1 MRRSA
6 QTSGFRSSLKSS
18 GALRSRPSDPNFYNH
33 VDRAVVPEATRY
45 APCIAIVTDDP
56 GWHGTELKRALAARG
71 YAGRYVSLT
80 ECHIDLD
87 APHAVVI
94 PGFEAALPAG
104 VFVRGVPGGSLEQ
117 VTLRLDVLHL
127 LKILGVVVYND
138 ARAIERTVDKAMTSV
153 LLKHSGLPTPE
164 TWVCESRAEAE
175 CLIARELALG
185 RRLVMKPLFGSQ
197 GIGVTLIDTLASVPE
212 VTGSGGVYYLQ
223 RYVESRHG
231 DTWRDWR
238 VLVVA
243 NRAVAVMQRRS
254 PHWITNRARGGRC
267 HAVDL
272 DRPLC
277 ELAEQAARA
286 VDIDYAGV
294 DLLQD
299 GAGRLLVTEVNSVPA
314 WVGLQG
320 VSAFDIAARLVD
332 HLLSRIAGA
341 TPLEAVP

>member
-1 MRRSA
+1 M
-6 QTSGFRSSLKSS
+6 
-18 GALRSRPSDPNFYNH
+18 
-33 VDRAVVPEATRY
+33 VPETTQH
-45 APCIAIVTDDP
+45 APCIAIVTDEP
-56 GWHGTELKRALAARG
+56 GWHGAELKRALSARG

-80 ECHIDLD
+80 ECRIDLG
-87 APHAVVI
+87 APHSVVI
-94 PGFEAALPAG
+94 PGFEAGLPAG

-117 VTLRLDVLHL
+117 VTLRLDVLHI

-153 LLKHSGLPTPE
+153 LLKQSGIPTPE
-164 TWVCESRAEAE
+164 TWVYESRVEAEA
-175 CLIARELALG
+175 LVARELSLG

-197 GIGVTLIDTLASVPE
+197 GIGVTLIEPQTSVPDVAE
-212 VTGSGGVYYLQ
+212 FGGVYYLQ
-223 RYVESRHG
+223 RFVESRH
-231 DTWRDWR
+231 DDAWRDWR

-243 NRAVAVMQRRS
+243 NRAIAVMQRRS

-277 ELAEQAARA
+277 ELAEHAARA

-299 GAGRLLVTEVNSVPA
+299 GEGRLLVTEVNSVPA
-314 WVGLQG
+314 WYGLQG
-320 VSAFDIAARLVD
+320 VSGFNITERLVD

>member
-1 MRRSA
+1 V
-6 QTSGFRSSLKSS
+6 
-18 GALRSRPSDPNFYNH
+18 N
-33 VDRAVVPEATRY
+33 RAVVPDPSHL
-45 APCIAIVTDDP
+45 APRIAIVTDEP
-56 GWHGTELKRALAARG
+56 GWHGAELKRALAARG

-80 ECHIDLD
+80 ECHIDLG
-87 APHAVVI
+87 APHSVVI

-117 VTLRLDVLHL
+117 VTLRLDVLHI
-127 LKILGVVVYND
+127 LKILGVMVYND

-153 LLKHSGLPTPE
+153 LLKRSGVPTPE

-175 CLIARELALG
+175 SLVARELSLG

-197 GIGVTLIDTLASVPE
+197 GIGITLIDSLVSVPDAA
-212 VTGSGGVYYLQ
+212 GFGGVYYLQ
-223 RYVESRHG
+223 RYVESRH
-231 DTWRDWR
+231 DDAWRDWR

-243 NRAVAVMQRRS
+243 NRAIAVMQRRS

-272 DRPLC
+272 DRSLC
-277 ELAEQAARA
+277 ALAEHAARA
-286 VDIDYAGV
+286 VGIDYAGV

-299 GAGRLLVTEVNSVPA
+299 GEGRLLVTEINSIPA
-314 WVGLQG
+314 WYGLQG
-320 VSAFDIAARLVD
+320 VSSFNITERLVD
-332 HLLSRIAGA
+332 HLLARIAGA

>member
-1 MRRSA
+1 V
-6 QTSGFRSSLKSS
+6 
-18 GALRSRPSDPNFYNH
+18 N
-33 VDRAVVPEATRY
+33 RAVVPDPSHL
-45 APCIAIVTDDP
+45 APRIAIVTDEP
-56 GWHGTELKRALAARG
+56 GWHGAELKRALAARG

-80 ECHIDLD
+80 ECHIDLG
-87 APHAVVI
+87 APHSVVI

-117 VTLRLDVLHL
+117 VTLRLDVLHI
-127 LKILGVVVYND
+127 LKILGVMVYND

-153 LLKHSGLPTPE
+153 LLKRSGVPTPE

-175 CLIARELALG
+175 SLVARELSLG

-197 GIGVTLIDTLASVPE
+197 GIGITLIDSLVSVPDAA
-212 VTGSGGVYYLQ
+212 GFGDVYYLQ
-223 RYVESRHG
+223 RYVESRH
-231 DTWRDWR
+231 DDAWRDWR

-243 NRAVAVMQRRS
+243 NRAIAVMLRRS

-272 DRPLC
+272 DRSLC
-277 ELAEQAARA
+277 ELAEHAARA

-299 GAGRLLVTEVNSVPA
+299 GEGRLLVTEVNSIPA
-314 WVGLQG
+314 WYGLLG
-320 VSAFDIAARLVD
+320 VSSFNITERLVD
-332 HLLSRIAGA
+332 HLLARIAGA

>member
-1 MRRSA
+1 
-6 QTSGFRSSLKSS
+6 
-18 GALRSRPSDPNFYNH
+18 
-33 VDRAVVPEATRY
+33 VDRAVVSETTHL
-45 APCIAIVTDDP
+45 APCIAIVTDEP
-56 GWHGTELKRALAARG
+56 GWHGAELKRALAARG
-71 YAGRYVSLT
+71 YGGRYVSLT

-87 APHAVVI
+87 APHSFVI

-117 VTLRLDVLHL
+117 VTLRLDVLHI
-127 LKILGVVVYND
+127 LKILGVMVYND

-153 LLKHSGLPTPE
+153 LLKRSGVPTPE

-175 CLIARELALG
+175 SLVARELSLG

-197 GIGVTLIDTLASVPE
+197 GIGITLIDSLVSVPDAA
-212 VTGSGGVYYLQ
+212 GFGDVYYLQ
-223 RYVESRHG
+223 RYVESRH
-231 DTWRDWR
+231 DDAWRDWR

-243 NRAVAVMQRRS
+243 NRAIAVMQRRS

-272 DRPLC
+272 DRSLC
-277 ELAEQAARA
+277 ELAEHAARA
-286 VDIDYAGV
+286 VGIDYAGV

-299 GAGRLLVTEVNSVPA
+299 AEGRLLVTEINSIPA
-314 WVGLQG
+314 WYGLQG
-320 VSAFDIAARLVD
+320 VSSFNITERLVD
-332 HLLSRIAGA
+332 HLLARIAGA

>member
-1 MRRSA
+1 M
-6 QTSGFRSSLKSS
+6 
-18 GALRSRPSDPNFYNH
+18 
-33 VDRAVVPEATRY
+33 PETTHH
-45 APCIAIVTDDP
+45 APCIAIVTDEP
-56 GWHGTELKRALAARG
+56 GWHGAELKRAIAARG
-71 YAGRYVSLT
+71 YAARYVSLT
-80 ECHIDLD
+80 DCRIDLG
-87 APHAVVI
+87 ACCPVVV
-94 PGFEAALPAG
+94 PGFEAGPPAG

-127 LKILGVVVYND
+127 LKAIGVVVYND

-153 LLKHSGLPTPE
+153 LLKESGVPTPE

-175 CLIARELALG
+175 SLVARELSLS

-197 GIGVTLIDTLASVPE
+197 GIGVALIDTPASVPD
-212 VTGSGGVYYLQ
+212 VAGFGGVYYLQ

-231 DTWRDWR
+231 EGWRDWR

-243 NRAVAVMQRRS
+243 NRAIAVMQRRS

-299 GAGRLLVTEVNSVPA
+299 GGGRLLVTEVNSVPA
-314 WVGLQG
+314 WYGLQG
-320 VSAFDIAARLVD
+320 VSGFNIAERLID

>member
-1 MRRSA
+1 M
-6 QTSGFRSSLKSS
+6 
-18 GALRSRPSDPNFYNH
+18 
-33 VDRAVVPEATRY
+33 PEATQH
-45 APCIAIVTDDP
+45 APCIAIVTDEP
-56 GWHGTELKRALAARG
+56 GWHGVELKRALAARG

-80 ECHIDLD
+80 ECHIDLG
-87 APHAVVI
+87 APHWVVI
-94 PGFEAALPAG
+94 PGFEAGLPAG

-117 VTLRLDVLHL
+117 VTLRLDMLHI
-127 LKILGVVVYND
+127 LKALGVVVYND

-153 LLKHSGLPTPE
+153 LLTHSGVPTPE
-164 TWVCESRAEAE
+164 TWVCESQTEAE
-175 CLIARELALG
+175 SLVVRELSLG

-197 GIGVTLIDTLASVPE
+197 GIGVTLIDSPASVPD
-212 VTGSGGVYYLQ
+212 VAGSGGVYYLQ

-231 DTWRDWR
+231 DAWRDWR

-243 NRAVAVMQRRS
+243 NRAIAVMQRQS

-267 HAVDL
+267 RAVGL

-277 ELAEQAARA
+277 ELAEHAARA
-286 VDIDYAGV
+286 VCIDYAGV

-299 GAGRLLVTEVNSVPA
+299 SEGRLLVTEVNSVPA
-314 WVGLQG
+314 WYGLQG
-320 VSAFDIAARLVD
+320 VSGFNIAERLVD

>member
-1 MRRSA
+1 V
-6 QTSGFRSSLKSS
+6 
-18 GALRSRPSDPNFYNH
+18 N
-33 VDRAVVPEATRY
+33 RAVVPDPSHL
-45 APCIAIVTDDP
+45 APCIAIVTDEP
-56 GWHGTELKRALAARG
+56 GWHGAELKRALSARG

-80 ECHIDLD
+80 ECHIDLG
-87 APHAVVI
+87 APHSVVI

-117 VTLRLDVLHL
+117 VTLRLDVLHI
-127 LKILGVVVYND
+127 LKALGVVVYND

-153 LLKHSGLPTPE
+153 LLKQLGVPTPE
-164 TWVCESRAEAE
+164 TWVCESRIEADS
-175 CLIARELALG
+175 LVARELSLG

-197 GIGVTLIDTLASVPE
+197 GIGVTLIDTPASVPD
-212 VTGSGGVYYLQ
+212 VAGFGGVYYLQ
-223 RYVESRHG
+223 RYVESRH
-231 DTWRDWR
+231 DDAWRDWR

-243 NRAVAVMQRRS
+243 SRAIAVMQRRS

-277 ELAEQAARA
+277 ELAEHAART

-294 DLLQD
+294 DLLRD
-299 GAGRLLVTEVNSVPA
+299 GEGRLLVTEVNSVPA
-314 WVGLQG
+314 WYGLQG
-320 VSAFDIAARLVD
+320 VSSFNLTERLVD
-332 HLLSRIAGA
+332 HLLARIAGA